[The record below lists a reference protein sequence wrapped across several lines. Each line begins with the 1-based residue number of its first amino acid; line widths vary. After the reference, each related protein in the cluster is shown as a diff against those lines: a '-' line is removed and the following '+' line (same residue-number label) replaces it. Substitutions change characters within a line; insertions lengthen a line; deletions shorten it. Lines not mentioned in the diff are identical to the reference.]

1 LTESARFFDGSGKL
15 HETLREF
22 SKRLDELHI
31 PYAVT
36 DGMALTVHGYARMT
50 EDIDILIARPD
61 LKRLHEALVG
71 RGYKVEFA
79 GGKNIR
85 DTTTSVKIEFVRTG
99 DFPGNGKP
107 QPVSFP
113 SPAETEAVEYD
124 GIKFIGLAC
133 LVELKLASGMTGGA
147 DRAKDLVDVQRATR
161 HASRRPIPMLQGSTT
176 CTRSRSSSVRTT
188 TNSAGLL
195 SVDLTSPPGSG
206 SVLRMSR
213 PLDSEYEKRAA
224 ARRARMTGGVARSFA
239 ELDEASREF
248 WAHASFAEKLQATH
262 DALAEAWTLK
272 GRHGPPPRFDGSTWG
287 VLKFER

>member
-1 LTESARFFDGSGKL
+1 MTESARFFDGSGKL

-50 EDIDILIARPD
+50 DDIDILIAWPD

-147 DRAKDLVDVQRATR
+147 DRAKDLVDVQQLITIQRLPRAFGDRLNEYVRATYASLWDGL
-161 HASRRPIPMLQGSTT
+161 HATQKQYVRVWPNKLLRLDATSFDAMVADGVVIEGDGGAAGDQ
-176 CTRSRSSSVRTT
+176 TRLTT
-188 TNSAGLL
+188 T
-195 SVDLTSPPGSG
+195 DP
-206 SVLRMSR
+206 
-213 PLDSEYEKRAA
+213 D
-224 ARRARMTGGVARSFA
+224 VARKYDMHPESEFFG
-239 ELDEASREF
+239 EDDDE
-248 WAHASFAEKLQATH
+248 
-262 DALAEAWTLK
+262 
-272 GRHGPPPRFDGSTWG
+272 
-287 VLKFER
+287 